1 MARLPLSG
9 RDASSNMQKEENNK
23 RPKIGL
29 KKKLLLIVAG
39 LVFGLVIME
48 IALRII
54 GYTYPIWYMPD
65 PYRGYSLR
73 PNVEGW
79 YTREGKSYVR
89 VNSDGLRDRE
99 RVKPKPPNTVRIAVV
114 GDSFTEAMHVPQ
126 EDTFCWLMERE
137 LKTCP
142 AFAGKD
148 VEVINFGVSGYGT
161 AQELITL
168 RRKVWDYQPDMVIL
182 AFLTFNDIMDN
193 SRALK
198 DTEEMPYFVYQNGQL
213 VEDDSFLSSPTYLK
227 LDSKLNRLGRWI
239 RDHVR
244 VFQAIHHASFVY
256 KTYMEARRA
265 RQVMEAR
272 NAEAQK
278 EKSQPEQAQASTPKR
293 PTLINHWVY
302 YEPQDPVWI
311 DAWHVTEGLIS
322 QMSKEVKEHGA
333 QFLVVVL
340 DNDVQ
345 SLPNAV
351 SRENFMRSIGV
362 TDLSYPNRRVETF
375 CKTEGIE
382 VLDIAPFMREY
393 AERNN
398 VYLHGFGKDIGN
410 GHWNSAGHAQAAAL
424 MTRKVC
430 EMQGAALKSP

>member
-1 MARLPLSG
+1 
-9 RDASSNMQKEENNK
+9 MQKEENK

-29 KKKLLLIVAG
+29 KKKLLLIVVG

-54 GYTYPIWYMPD
+54 GYTYPIWYMTD
-65 PYRGYSLR
+65 PYVGYTLR
-73 PNVEGW
+73 PNVQGW

-89 VNSDGLRDRE
+89 LNSAGLRDRE
-99 RVKPKPPNTVRIAVV
+99 RSKTKPPNTFRIAVV

-126 EDTFCWLMERE
+126 EDTFCWVMERQ
-137 LKTCP
+137 LKDCP
-142 AFAGKD
+142 QLAGKN

-168 RRKVWDYQPDMVIL
+168 RHKVWDYQPDMVIL
-182 AFLTFNDIMDN
+182 AFLTFNDILDN
-193 SRALK
+193 SRPLK
-198 DTEEMPYFVYQNGQL
+198 DTEEIPYFVYRDGQL
-213 VEDDSFLSSPTYLK
+213 VEDDSFLNSPTYRK
-227 LDSKLNRLGRWI
+227 LDSKLNRFGRWI

-244 VFQAIHHASFVY
+244 VFQAIHQVSFVY
-256 KTYMEARRA
+256 KTYMEQRRA
-265 RQVMEAR
+265 RQMMEER

-278 EKSQPEQAQASTPKR
+278 EKAQPQQAEALAPKR
-293 PTLINHWVY
+293 PTLVNHWVY

-311 DAWHVTEGLIS
+311 DAWRVTEGLIA
-322 QMSKEVKEHGA
+322 QMGKEVKEHGA

-345 SLPNAV
+345 SLPNPAQ
-351 SRENFMRSIGV
+351 RENFMRSIGV
-362 TDLSYPNRRVETF
+362 TDLSYPNQRVVNF
-375 CKTEGIE
+375 CQTQGIE
-382 VLDIAPFMREY
+382 VMDIAPAMREY

-410 GHWNSAGHAQAAAL
+410 GHWNSAGHAEAAAL
-424 MTRKVC
+424 MTQKVC
-430 EMQGAALKSP
+430 QMQPAR